1 MAKIDFTARKT
12 SRKAIEDKVED
23 SIPTELEES
32 YSDVWGGKE
41 KITVIELA

>member
-1 MAKIDFTARKT
+1 MGKIDFTAMKN

-32 YSDVWGGKE
+32 
-41 KITVIELA
+41 